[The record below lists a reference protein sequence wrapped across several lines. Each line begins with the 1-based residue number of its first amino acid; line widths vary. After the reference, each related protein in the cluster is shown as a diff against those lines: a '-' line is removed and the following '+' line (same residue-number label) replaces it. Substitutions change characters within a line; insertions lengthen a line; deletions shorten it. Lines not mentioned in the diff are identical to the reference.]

1 MRARDLDET
10 GVTNLGPVPEGMSFL
25 HATMAMRGR
34 RKFVLNPGHHSKRLT
49 ICETLRE
56 IYRESEKPK
65 PDMAAIRELVM
76 AAGDYAKRMDARL
89 KELKALI
96 P

>member
-10 GVTNLGPVPEGMSFL
+10 GITNLGPVPEGMSFL
-25 HATMAMRGR
+25 HATMAMRGK
-34 RKFVLNPGHHSKRLT
+34 RKFILNPEHHSKRLT

-56 IYRESEKPK
+56 IHRESEKPE
-65 PDMAAIRELVM
+65 PDMVAIRELVM
-76 AAGDYAKRMDARL
+76 SAGDMAKRMDARM
-89 KELKALI
+89 KELKGMI